1 MSGASSGTPSGV
13 AAVRVALAS
22 PRLGRLL
29 RLARAGATAVA
40 DQGIAAVSSLVI
52 GVLLAR
58 WLGAEDYGAYMVA
71 FSCFLL
77 AQNLY
82 DAAMVEPMTVYGAGR
97 HGGQLRRYMRIAG
110 GLHLWLALG
119 LGLLLAGG
127 GAVMLDRGSAEVGW
141 ALVAAGAGMPL
152 LLTRWLLRPPF
163 YILRQHHRCVMAA
176 ALQTAVT
183 VLGLGV
189 LAWIGWLSP
198 ATAFAA
204 QAVATAAAA
213 LFLILHLHRMLPRD
227 AGTPMRLGGVAA
239 DHWRYGRWSI
249 PGRLF
254 EWAGTNALYLAVP
267 ALATLSSGGTFRA
280 VALVIMPAL
289 LVLGS
294 MGPLVLPAF
303 ARVYEAGGQRAL
315 DRMVVRMVALV
326 AGATVLF
333 GVFVVAFGELVVSLL
348 YGGRFDGMVDTAI
361 LAAAAAQVPFTAV
374 SFVLGSA
381 LRAGGRVRSTFFA
394 QLPPTLSTLTLG
406 LFLVDRHGVL
416 GAFLANDLAGI
427 ITMTVLAWFYRR
439 GAR

>member
-1 MSGASSGTPSGV
+1 MSDGS
-13 AAVRVALAS
+13 AALSAYRAALSS
-22 PRLGRLL
+22 PRFGRAL
-29 RLARAGATAVA
+29 RLARSGATAVA

-97 HGGQLRRYMRIAG
+97 HAGQLRRYVRIAG

-127 GAVMLDRGSAEVGW
+127 GAAMLRHGSDEVGW

-163 YILRQHHRCVMAA
+163 YILGQHHRCVMGA

-183 VLGLGV
+183 VLGLGM
-189 LAWIGWLSP
+189 LAYFGFLSP
-198 ATAFAA
+198 ATAFAS
-204 QAVATAAAA
+204 QAAATAVAA
-213 LFLILHLHRMLPRD
+213 LFLILHLRRMLPGGT
-227 AGTPMRLGGVAA
+227 GTPMGLRTVAA
-239 DHWRYGRWSI
+239 DHWQYGRWSI

-315 DRMVVRMVALV
+315 DRMVALMLV
-326 AGATVLF
+326 AVAGSTILF
-333 GVFVVAFGELVVSLL
+333 GVFVVVFGQTVVSLL

-361 LAAAAAQVPFTAV
+361 LAAAAAQVPFTGV

-394 QLPPTLSTLTLG
+394 QLPPTLSTLTVG
-406 LFLVDRHGVL
+406 LFLVDHHGVL
-416 GAFLANDLAGI
+416 GAFLANDLAGL
-427 ITMTVLAWFYRR
+427 ITMTVLGWFYRQ